1 MPVAYGPIAA
11 PPRDRQHARTRESM
25 NNATLHRII
34 VGASVVIGVFV
45 CWLAAGE
52 VADRMVRHELGDTV
66 RGQSQLSLATA
77 DNIAQIIA
85 SDLSMARAI
94 PATLAETPAIQR
106 VLAQVYHTAP
116 NRSEQPS
123 ERRARLL
130 AIPALRQA
138 DAFLHDARGF
148 AGLDNMWLVDTNGLC
163 VASSDAFERQTCVG
177 LDLSTRG
184 YVKEALLGS
193 YGQMY
198 AVGRVTGDNGVFISA
213 PVYSDG
219 ILVGL
224 IVAKIGL
231 RRLRHW
237 VAAPGSFVADEN
249 GVIVMAN
256 ESRFEG
262 YRLPGARVTHMD
274 AAERLDSYRR
284 ASFPVLG
291 IAPLRSRLARRAP
304 WVPAALAEQMV
315 ELQAAGP
322 PSLYVTRNGINSGF
336 SVHLLTPI
344 TLWQHLIDERINIRG
359 LAFAALMGSLLL
371 AATIAASY
379 RREKRHHRE
388 ARRLAT
394 ELQASNAQ
402 LSAEARDDA
411 LTGALSRRYFLNLLQ
426 REIGAARAHGTS
438 LCLAIADIDHFKQI
452 NDRFGHTVG
461 DYALEHFVERCRTVL
476 RATDAIGRLGG
487 EEFAILLPA
496 TSLAEGLAAAERI
509 RETLRGERAHRL
521 PDAVDLRVSIGV
533 TTLGDDDTLERLVS
547 RADRALYTA
556 KADGRDR
563 ATALAPNVTAPAA
576 SAAILR

>member
-1 MPVAYGPIAA
+1 MNKATW
-11 PPRDRQHARTRESM
+11 HRT
-25 NNATLHRII
+25 I
-34 VGASVVIGVFV
+34 VGASVIIGVLV
-45 CWLAAGE
+45 CWLIAGE
-52 VADRMVRHELGDTV
+52 VADRMVRHELNDTV

-94 PATLAETPAIQR
+94 PATLAETPVIQR
-106 VLAQVYHTAP
+106 VLAQVHGGAL
-116 NRSEQPS
+116 NRSESQS
-123 ERRARLL
+123 ERRARFLGV
-130 AIPALRQA
+130 PALRQA

-163 VASSDAFERQTCVG
+163 VAASDAFERQTCVG

-184 YVKEALLGS
+184 YVKEALLGA

-198 AVGRVTGDNGVFISA
+198 AVGRVSGENGVFLSA

-219 ILVGL
+219 VLVGL

-256 ESRFEG
+256 ESQFEG
-262 YRLPGARVTHMD
+262 YRLPGARVTHMGT
-274 AAERLDSYRR
+274 AERMDSYRR
-284 ASFPVLG
+284 ASFPVLE
-291 IAPLRSRLARRAP
+291 IAPLRSRMARKAP
-304 WVPAALAEQMV
+304 WVPAALANQMV

-322 PSLYVTRNGINSGF
+322 PSLYVMRNGINSGF

-344 TLWQHLIDERINIRG
+344 TLWQHLVDERINIRG

-371 AATIAASY
+371 AATVAASY

-388 ARRLAT
+388 ARRLAS

-426 REIGAARAHGTS
+426 REIGAARAHGTP
-438 LCLAIADIDHFKQI
+438 LCLAIADLDHFKQI

-461 DYALEHFVERCRTVL
+461 DHALEHFVERCRTVL

-487 EEFAILLPA
+487 EEFAVLLPA
-496 TSLAEGLAAAERI
+496 TSLAEGLAVAERI
-509 RETLRGERAHRL
+509 RETLRKQPTPRL

-533 TTLGDDDTLERLVS
+533 TCLIDDDTLERLVS

-556 KADGRDR
+556 KAAGRDR
-563 ATALAPNVTAPAA
+563 ASAFGTNVAAPSDNVAMQ
-576 SAAILR
+576 R

>member
-1 MPVAYGPIAA
+1 
-11 PPRDRQHARTRESM
+11 M
-25 NNATLHRII
+25 NKKTLHWMMI
-34 VGASVVIGVFV
+34 GASAVMGMLV
-45 CWLAAGE
+45 CWLVAGQ
-52 VADRMVRHELGDTV
+52 VADRMVLHDLNDTV

-94 PATLAETPAIQR
+94 PATLAETPVIQH
-106 VLAQVYHTAP
+106 VLTQAFRLPEKRAAQ
-116 NRSEQPS
+116 ES

-130 AIPALRQA
+130 AVPALRRA
-138 DAFLHDARGF
+138 DAFLHEVRGF

-163 VASSDAFERQTCVG
+163 VASSDAFERLSCVG
-177 LDLSTRG
+177 VDLAGRG
-184 YVKEALLGS
+184 YVKEALLGA

-198 AVGRVTGDNGVFISA
+198 AVGRVSGENGVFLSA

-219 ILVGL
+219 TLVGA

-262 YRLPGARVTHMD
+262 YRLPGARITRMD
-274 AAERLDSYRR
+274 AAQRLDSYRR
-284 ASFPVLG
+284 SSFPVLD
-291 IAPLRSRLARRAP
+291 IAPLRPRMARSAP
-304 WVPAALAEQMV
+304 WVPAALANQMV

-322 PSLYVTRNGINSGF
+322 PSLYIMRNGINSGF
-336 SVHLLTPI
+336 SVHLVTPI
-344 TLWQHLIDERINIRG
+344 TLWQHLLDERINIRG
-359 LAFAALMGSLLL
+359 LTFAALMGSLLL

-388 ARRLAT
+388 ARRLAS

-411 LTGALSRRYFLNLLQ
+411 LTGALSRRYFLSLLQ
-426 REIGAARAHGTS
+426 REIDAARTRGTP
-438 LCLAIADIDHFKQI
+438 LCVAIADLDHFKQV
-452 NDRFGHTVG
+452 NDRFGHTIG
-461 DYALEHFVERCRTVL
+461 DYALEHFVGRCRTVL

-496 TSLAEGLAAAERI
+496 TSLAEGLAVAERI
-509 RETLRGERAHRL
+509 RDTLREERSPRL

-533 TTLGDDDTLERLVS
+533 TGLADDDTLERFIS
-547 RADRALYTA
+547 RADRALYNA
-556 KADGRDR
+556 KAAGRDR
-563 ATALAPNVTAPAA
+563 AAA
-576 SAAILR
+576 FAAHVAVPPSNAAVHR

>member
-1 MPVAYGPIAA
+1 
-11 PPRDRQHARTRESM
+11 M
-25 NNATLHRII
+25 NKKTLHWMM
-34 VGASVVIGVFV
+34 VAASAVMGMLV
-45 CWLAAGE
+45 CWLVAGQ
-52 VADRMVRHELGDTV
+52 VADRMVLHDLNDTV

-106 VLAQVYHTAP
+106 VLAQAYRLAEK
-116 NRSEQPS
+116 SAAQES

-130 AIPALRQA
+130 AVPALRRA
-138 DAFLHDARGF
+138 DAFLHDVRGF
-148 AGLDNMWLVDTNGLC
+148 GGLDNMWLVDTNGLC
-163 VASSDAFERQTCVG
+163 VASSDAFERLSCVG
-177 LDLSTRG
+177 VDLSRRG
-184 YVKEALLGS
+184 YVKEALLGA

-198 AVGRVTGDNGVFISA
+198 AVGRVSGENGVFLSA

-219 ILVGL
+219 TLVGA

-262 YRLPGARVTHMD
+262 YRLPGARITHMD
-274 AAERLDSYRR
+274 AAQRLDSYRR
-284 ASFPVLG
+284 SSFPVLDV
-291 IAPLRSRLARRAP
+291 APLRSRMARSAP
-304 WVPAALAEQMV
+304 WVPAALANQMV

-322 PSLYVTRNGINSGF
+322 PSLYIMRNGINSGF

-359 LAFAALMGSLLL
+359 LTFAALMGSLLL

-388 ARRLAT
+388 ARRLAS

-411 LTGALSRRYFLNLLQ
+411 LTGALSRRYFLSLLQ
-426 REIGAARAHGTS
+426 REIDAARTRGTP
-438 LCLAIADIDHFKQI
+438 LCVAIADLDHFKQI
-452 NDRFGHTVG
+452 NDRFGHTIG
-461 DYALEHFVERCRTVL
+461 DYALEHFVGRCRTVL

-487 EEFAILLPA
+487 EEFAILLPG
-496 TSLAEGLAAAERI
+496 TSLAEGLAVAERI
-509 RETLRGERAHRL
+509 RETLREERSPRL

-533 TTLGDDDTLERLVS
+533 TGLADDDTLERVIS
-547 RADRALYTA
+547 RADRALYNA
-556 KADGRDR
+556 KAAGRDR
-563 ATALAPNVTAPAA
+563 AAAFAAHVAVPPAN
-576 SAAILR
+576 AAVHR

>member
-1 MPVAYGPIAA
+1 
-11 PPRDRQHARTRESM
+11 M
-25 NNATLHRII
+25 NKKTLHWMMI
-34 VGASVVIGVFV
+34 GASAVMGMLV
-45 CWLAAGE
+45 CWLVADQ
-52 VADRMVRHELGDTV
+52 VADRMVLHDLNDTV

-94 PATLAETPAIQR
+94 PATLAETPVIQR
-106 VLAQVYHTAP
+106 VLTQAYRLPEKRAAQ
-116 NRSEQPS
+116 ES

-130 AIPALRQA
+130 AVPALRRA
-138 DAFLHDARGF
+138 DAFLHDVRGF

-163 VASSDAFERQTCVG
+163 VASSDAFERLSCVG
-177 LDLSTRG
+177 VDLAGRG
-184 YVKEALLGS
+184 YVKEALLGA

-198 AVGRVTGDNGVFISA
+198 AVGRVSGENGVFLSA

-219 ILVGL
+219 TLVGA

-262 YRLPGARVTHMD
+262 YRLPGARITRMD
-274 AAERLDSYRR
+274 AAQRLDSYRR
-284 ASFPVLG
+284 SSFPVLD
-291 IAPLRSRLARRAP
+291 IAPLRPRMARRAP
-304 WVPAALAEQMV
+304 WVPAALANQMV

-322 PSLYVTRNGINSGF
+322 PSLYITRNGINSGF

-344 TLWQHLIDERINIRG
+344 TLWQHLLDERINIRG
-359 LAFAALMGSLLL
+359 LTFAALMGSLLL

-379 RREKRHHRE
+379 RREKRHHGE
-388 ARRLAT
+388 ARRLAS

-411 LTGALSRRYFLNLLQ
+411 LTGALSRRYFLSLLQ
-426 REIGAARAHGTS
+426 REIDAARTRGMP
-438 LCLAIADIDHFKQI
+438 LCVAIADLDHFKQI
-452 NDRFGHTVG
+452 NDRFGHTIG
-461 DYALEHFVERCRTVL
+461 DYALEHFVGRCRTVL

-496 TSLAEGLAAAERI
+496 TSLAEGLAVAERI
-509 RETLRGERAHRL
+509 RDTLREERSPRL

-533 TTLGDDDTLERLVS
+533 TSLADDDTLERFIS
-547 RADRALYTA
+547 RADRALYNA
-556 KADGRDR
+556 KAAGRDR
-563 ATALAPNVTAPAA
+563 AAAFAAHVAVPPAN
-576 SAAILR
+576 AAVHR

>member
-1 MPVAYGPIAA
+1 
-11 PPRDRQHARTRESM
+11 M
-25 NNATLHRII
+25 NKKTLHWMM
-34 VGASVVIGVFV
+34 VGASAVIGMLV
-45 CWLAAGE
+45 CWLVAGQ
-52 VADRMVRHELGDTV
+52 VADRMVLHDLNDTV
-66 RGQSQLSLATA
+66 HGQSQLSLATA

-94 PATLAETPAIQR
+94 PATLAETPVIQR
-106 VLAQVYHTAP
+106 VLAQAYRLPEKRAAQ
-116 NRSEQPS
+116 ES

-130 AIPALRQA
+130 AVPALRRA
-138 DAFLHDARGF
+138 DAFLHDVRGF

-163 VASSDAFERQTCVG
+163 VASSDAFERLSCVG
-177 LDLSTRG
+177 VDLASRG
-184 YVKEALLGS
+184 YVKEALLGA

-198 AVGRVTGDNGVFISA
+198 AVGRVSGENGVFLSA

-219 ILVGL
+219 TLVGA

-262 YRLPGARVTHMD
+262 YRLPGARITRMD
-274 AAERLDSYRR
+274 AAQRLDSYRR
-284 ASFPVLG
+284 SSFPVLD
-291 IAPLRSRLARRAP
+291 IAPLRARMARSAP
-304 WVPAALAEQMV
+304 WVPAALADQMV
-315 ELQAAGP
+315 ELQGAGP
-322 PSLYVTRNGINSGF
+322 PSLYIMRNGINSGF

-344 TLWQHLIDERINIRG
+344 TLWQHLLDERINIRG
-359 LAFAALMGSLLL
+359 LTFAALMGSLLL

-388 ARRLAT
+388 ARRLAS

-411 LTGALSRRYFLNLLQ
+411 LTGALSRRYFLSLLQ
-426 REIGAARAHGTS
+426 REIDAARSRGTP
-438 LCLAIADIDHFKQI
+438 LCVAIADLDHFKQI
-452 NDRFGHTVG
+452 NDRFGHTIG
-461 DYALEHFVERCRTVL
+461 DYALEHFVGRCRTVL

-496 TSLAEGLAAAERI
+496 TSLAEGLAVAERI
-509 RETLRGERAHRL
+509 RETLRQERSPRL
-521 PDAVDLRVSIGV
+521 PDAVELRVSIGV
-533 TTLGDDDTLERLVS
+533 TGLADDDTLERFIS
-547 RADRALYTA
+547 RADRALYNA
-556 KADGRDR
+556 KAAGRDR
-563 ATALAPNVTAPAA
+563 AAAFAAHVAVPPAN
-576 SAAILR
+576 AAVHR